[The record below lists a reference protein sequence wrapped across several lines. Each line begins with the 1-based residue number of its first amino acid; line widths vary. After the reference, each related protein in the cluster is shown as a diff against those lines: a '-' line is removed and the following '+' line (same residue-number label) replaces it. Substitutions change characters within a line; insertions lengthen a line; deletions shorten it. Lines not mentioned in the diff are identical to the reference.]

1 MSRDQA
7 RMFGVVP
14 YLETLREEFE
24 RNLDIRFRDELDERD
39 NRMTNLQLDCNG
51 VLIQV
56 QRKHTAPERF
66 RIDLR
71 ALTAK
76 EEDRE
81 YLIQIAEKVGYT
93 SCESGKTAKLN
104 IFDQFIAVEEAVP
117 VLDSLYQSINAV
129 DIA

>member
-24 RNLDIRFRDELDERD
+24 CNLDIRFRDELDERD

-51 VLIQV
+51 VLIRV
-56 QRKHTAPERF
+56 QRRHTAPERF
-66 RIDLR
+66 RIDLQ
-71 ALTAK
+71 ALTVK

-81 YLIQIAEKVGYT
+81 HLIQIAEKVGCT
-93 SCESGKTAKLN
+93 SRDNGKSAKLK
-104 IFDQFIAVEEAVP
+104 IFDQFVAVEEAVP
-117 VLDSLYQSINAV
+117 VLDNLYQSISAV
-129 DIA
+129 DIG